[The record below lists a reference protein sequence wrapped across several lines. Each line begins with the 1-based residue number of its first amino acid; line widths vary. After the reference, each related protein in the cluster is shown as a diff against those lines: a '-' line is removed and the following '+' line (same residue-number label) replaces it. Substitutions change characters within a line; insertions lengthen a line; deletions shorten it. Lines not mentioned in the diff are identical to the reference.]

1 MRDWRARAVS
11 ERARASGSER
21 VVAVVV
27 FVRERGK
34 RFAAREGGG
43 VQRAE
48 DWQRVELVPSEAQM
62 PKKPMRIEIGAVVL
76 GMRETTKMSGMPGEV
91 EAQPAM
97 ERASKRMMGMMRT
110 RGIRERVLDAV
121 GGGVLVGGLGSWARG
136 EGGGR
141 GAYAGRLAST
151 GLIGT
156 TFWTIIGAAI
166 KMEGRRFARLGREG
180 KLKIGCRQMKV
191 SAEPRI

>member
-1 MRDWRARAVS
+1 MLDCRARAVS
-11 ERARASGSER
+11 ERARASRSER
-21 VVAVVV
+21 VDAVVV

-34 RFAAREGGG
+34 RFATRAEGG

-48 DWQRVELVPSEAQM
+48 DWQRVEFVPSEAQM
-62 PKKPMRIEIGAVVL
+62 PKKPMRIEMGAVAL

-121 GGGVLVGGLGSWARG
+121 G
-136 EGGGR
+136 
-141 GAYAGRLAST
+141 
-151 GLIGT
+151 
-156 TFWTIIGAAI
+156 
-166 KMEGRRFARLGREG
+166 K
-180 KLKIGCRQMKV
+180 GC
-191 SAEPRI
+191 